1 MGAAVAHTTSEPP
14 AGMRSS
20 GYSSE
25 SDREGFIAPLDERV
39 AAIEFFF
46 FLLFLFFETK
56 RKASRKL

>member
-1 MGAAVAHTTSEPP
+1 
-14 AGMRSS
+14 MRSS

-46 FLLFLFFETK
+46 LLLLLFFRNQKKSFSENW
-56 RKASRKL
+56 